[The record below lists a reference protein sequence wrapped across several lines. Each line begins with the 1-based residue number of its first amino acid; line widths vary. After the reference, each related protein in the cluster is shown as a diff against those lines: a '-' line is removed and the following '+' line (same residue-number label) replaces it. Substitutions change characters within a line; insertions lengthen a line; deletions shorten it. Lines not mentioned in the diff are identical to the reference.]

1 MGLFKDWG
9 VTNIDLRKKVARKI
23 SRKNKLKKRSESA
36 DYTGRKY
43 DDYVEFVKDKLDLML
58 SHINSVPRKSLGGKT
73 PYEAFEFFYGKDTLD
88 KFNIQ
93 KIKEDEVTL
102 QPYFLNL

>member
-1 MGLFKDWG
+1 MF
-9 VTNIDLRKKVARKI
+9 
-23 SRKNKLKKRSESA
+23 
-36 DYTGRKY
+36 
-43 DDYVEFVKDKLDLML
+43 

-93 KIKEDEVTL
+93 KIKEGEVTL
-102 QPYFLNL
+102 QPYLLQL

>member
-1 MGLFKDWG
+1 MF
-9 VTNIDLRKKVARKI
+9 
-23 SRKNKLKKRSESA
+23 
-36 DYTGRKY
+36 
-43 DDYVEFVKDKLDLML
+43 

-73 PYEAFEFFYGKDTLD
+73 PYEAFDFFYGKYTLD

-102 QPYFLNL
+102 QPYLLQL

>member
-1 MGLFKDWG
+1 MF
-9 VTNIDLRKKVARKI
+9 
-23 SRKNKLKKRSESA
+23 
-36 DYTGRKY
+36 
-43 DDYVEFVKDKLDLML
+43 

-73 PYEAFEFFYGKDTLD
+73 PYEAFDFFYGKYTLD

-102 QPYFLNL
+102 QPYFFHLYYKQKMFLYSCYNIKT